1 MYSVLQ
7 YLFME
12 TFDSKPLYWQR
23 KGSHLDLG
31 INFKEIETEGR
42 IVVGFAT
49 LDNVD
54 LTNDIV
60 PLEASIKAFEN
71 FRGNI
76 RLQHDKTKPVGKM
89 KGFEVADYYDEETD
103 QTYKGIK
110 VAVQISKGAEDVWE
124 MVKDGTLSAF
134 SIGAAVKKASKVFD
148 AKLQKEIQII
158 EDYVLFEL
166 SLVDSPANQLANV
179 VSFYKSIDPDIE
191 VEKSFEGNHF
201 MYCGIDRMAM
211 RSENPQASCPKCGE
225 QMANLG
231 HISHNTD
238 MQTQLNKVL
247 EGQTIQKGGHPE
259 VAVEKE
265 NKEVPE
271 VDEIEVDESAEIAET
286 EVEPEASTEE
296 VVVET
301 AEVEE
306 ETVAE
311 VDTEIED
318 VTETVDTEAALT
330 EESIR
335 AMLEDFRSVL
345 VEEFATAS
353 RKGFDE
359 MLARFEDVQKGFT
372 ELAKTFSEVKEAHE
386 SVTKRLDSAESN
398 ITKTNERL
406 DVVDDTSAV
415 KKSLESESVNT
426 SEVVEKKN
434 PFDGFFSKD
443 LDWD

>member
-1 MYSVLQ
+1 
-7 YLFME
+7 ME
-12 TFDSKPLYWQR
+12 PFDSLYWQR

-31 INFKEIETEGR
+31 ISFKEIQQEGR

-76 RLQHDKTKPVGKM
+76 RLQHDKTKPVGRM
-89 KGFEVADYYDEETD
+89 KGFEVADYYDDETD

-110 VAVQISKGAEDVWE
+110 VAVQISKGAEDVWQ
-124 MVKDGTLSAF
+124 MVQDGTLSAF

-179 VSFYKSIDPDIE
+179 VSFYKSLDDNIE

-201 MYCGIDRMAM
+201 MYCAIDRMAM
-211 RSENPQASCPKCGE
+211 RSSNPQASCPKCGD

-247 EGQTIQKGGHPE
+247 DVENIKKGGHPE

-271 VDEIEVDESAEIAET
+271 VDEIEVAESAEIAEA
-286 EVEPEASTEE
+286 EVEPEASTDE
-296 VVVET
+296 VVVEA

-306 ETVAE
+306 GAVAE

-318 VTETVDTEAALT
+318 ITETVEAEAALT

-335 AMLEDFRSVL
+335 EMLEGFRSAL
-345 VEEFATAS
+345 IEEFAVAS

-359 MLARFEDVQKGFT
+359 VLARFEDVQKGFA
-372 ELAKTFSEVKEAHE
+372 ELTKTFSEVKEVQE

-398 ITKTNERL
+398 ITKANERL
-406 DVVDDTSAV
+406 DVVDDASAM
-415 KKSLESESVNT
+415 KKSLESESVNA
-426 SEVVEKKN
+426 SEVVEKSN
-434 PFDGFFSKD
+434 DPFDGFFSKD
-443 LDWD
+443 LNWQ